1 MNALFDIITENWPL
15 IKDLIT
21 TVLSAAAVGISI
33 WAILK
38 SYSVDRRQKNYLDI
52 QILEHNRKE
61 EDRKKADPY
70 GEINKIGLKSWQ
82 LIISNQGPAAARNL
96 TFELPPDLSEKGVL
110 FMEKTSSTAISLLES
125 KKHVT
130 FHVMLSAGHAK
141 AINVT
146 YRWDDDFMK
155 GQEKEG
161 SIFING

>member
-70 GEINKIGLKSWQ
+70 GEINKIGLKS
-82 LIISNQGPAAARNL
+82 
-96 TFELPPDLSEKGVL
+96 
-110 FMEKTSSTAISLLES
+110 
-125 KKHVT
+125 
-130 FHVMLSAGHAK
+130 
-141 AINVT
+141 
-146 YRWDDDFMK
+146 
-155 GQEKEG
+155 
-161 SIFING
+161 